1 MLIPTLLYFIHFDS
15 IASFSGA
22 DDIVSLGVLSDTFKD
37 GNSRM
42 QGHEAVLGQVGRVQD
57 RERYGV
63 QDEAPRNERIRLYQ
77 ETERPRREG
86 NDILTPRPPGS
97 RLA

>member
-1 MLIPTLLYFIHFDS
+1 MIS
-15 IASFSGA
+15 IASVSGA

-37 GNSRM
+37 GNSRT

-63 QDEAPRNERIRLYQ
+63 RDDAPRKERIRLYTKKLSDLDVKEMISLLPDLQ
-77 ETERPRREG
+77 GVDLLELG
-86 NDILTPRPPGS
+86 AGVG
-97 RLA
+97 

>member
-1 MLIPTLLYFIHFDS
+1 MCS
-15 IASFSGA
+15 IELVFFRAS
-22 DDIVSLGVLSDTFKD
+22 LRWQQ
-37 GNSRM
+37 NSRT

-63 QDEAPRNERIRLYQ
+63 RDDASRNERIRLHQ